1 MIYLTGDILHSV
13 RVVRLLAHSA
23 ELFEVHLRQKRQHM
37 EERLSVPAGTGRPRT
52 VSYLAGAL
60 HTPHIGTLPPDIAVL
75 AVVVAI
81 LLL

>member
-1 MIYLTGDILHSV
+1 
-13 RVVRLLAHSA
+13 
-23 ELFEVHLRQKRQHM
+23 M
-37 EERLSVPAGTGRPRT
+37 EERLSVPAGTGRPRA

>member
-13 RVVRLLAHSA
+13 RVVGFLAHSA
-23 ELFEVHLRQKRQHM
+23 ELFEVHLGQETQHM
-37 EERLSVPAGTGRPRT
+37 EGRLSVPAATGWPRA

-60 HTPHIGTLPPDIAVL
+60 HAPHIGALPPDIAVF
-75 AVVVAI
+75 AVIVAI